1 VRLEEACRPVFAR
14 HETFH
19 PRWGW
24 MKKAFDAAVSSP
36 RAFNAEDATLK
47 LGVGKNMVRSI
58 RCWGH
63 AAKVLTFSDDPHRPR
78 LPMSVPSRIGTA
90 LFGAEGW
97 DPYTEDPGTL
107 WLLHWFLLA
116 PRSEVP
122 VWWAAFCE
130 FSAVEFT
137 DEQLT
142 DYVTDQIEAVA
153 SWSTPHPSSVAKD
166 VSCLLRTY
174 APSAGNDR
182 LQAFDDLV
190 DCPMRELSLLRRLDH
205 TGRVYRFSV
214 GSKSTLPAEV
224 MLYAC
229 LDFLARTDSRAQ
241 TVTVSRL
248 ASEAGAPGR
257 AFKVT
262 ETDLVDLLEEAT
274 RRTELVRLA
283 RPAGVAQLA
292 FDGSSA
298 AVATGVLRSYYRRR
312 NLGAGPAD
320 EGSYAGP
327 YADRPADTALVGA
340 RTQLPLDCD
349 PPADALQRL
358 DFEQDRI
365 DAGLAR

>member
-1 VRLEEACRPVFAR
+1 MRLEESCRPIFAR

-24 MKKAFDAAVSSP
+24 VKKAFDAASSSP
-36 RAFNAEDATLK
+36 RTFHADNATLQ

-58 RCWGH
+58 RFWGH
-63 AAKVLTFSDDPHRPR
+63 ATKVLTHCDDPERPR
-78 LPMSVPSRIGTA
+78 LPMSVPSRIGMG
-90 LFGAEGW
+90 LFGKDGW
-97 DPYTEDPGTL
+97 DPFTEDPGTL
-107 WLLHWFLLA
+107 WLLHWLLLA
-116 PRSEVP
+116 PRSDMP

-153 SWSTPHPSSVAKD
+153 SWSTPHPSSLAKD

-174 APSAGNDR
+174 AVSASADR
-182 LQAFDDLV
+182 SQAFDDLV
-190 DCPMRELSLLRRLDH
+190 DCPMRELGLLRRLDQ
-205 TGRVYRFSV
+205 RVYRFAV
-214 GSKSTLPAEV
+214 GSKSTLPAEI

-229 LDFLARTDSRAQ
+229 LDFFARTDSRAQ

-257 AFKVT
+257 ALKVT

-274 RRTELVRLA
+274 DRTSLVRLA
-283 RPAGVAQLA
+283 RPGGVAQLT
-292 FDGSSA
+292 FDGPSA
-298 AVATGVLRSYYRRR
+298 AVATAVLRFYYRRR
-312 NLGAGPAD
+312 HLGAGPRD
-320 EGSYAGP
+320 DGIYAGP
-327 YADRPADTALVGA
+327 HADAPAGSALVGL
-340 RTQLPLDCD
+340 RTRLPLDAD
-349 PPADALQRL
+349 PPTDPLERL

-365 DAGLAR
+365 DAGLGR